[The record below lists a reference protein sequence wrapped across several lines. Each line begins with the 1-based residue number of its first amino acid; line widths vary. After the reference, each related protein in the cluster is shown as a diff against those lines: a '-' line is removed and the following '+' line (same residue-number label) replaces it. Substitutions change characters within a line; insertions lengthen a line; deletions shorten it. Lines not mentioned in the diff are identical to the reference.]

1 MSWSKTPHKG
11 QAFPCPLWRYPWRL
25 LVLVILVHDLVV
37 GVVVL
42 TAGGTALGGVGAGLL
57 GALGTFVTGSG
68 TSSEVLFGN
77 VQLQAASS
85 IGADSTWLVAANSLG
100 TSAGK
105 MLSPQNIA
113 IGCAACG
120 LVGKDGVILGKI
132 AKYAFGFAI
141 AMAVLVF
148 VGFLVLA

>member
-1 MSWSKTPHKG
+1 
-11 QAFPCPLWRYPWRL
+11 
-25 LVLVILVHDLVV
+25 
-37 GVVVL
+37 
-42 TAGGTALGGVGAGLL
+42 
-57 GALGTFVTGSG
+57 
-68 TSSEVLFGN
+68 
-77 VQLQAASS
+77 
-85 IGADSTWLVAANSLG
+85 
-100 TSAGK
+100 

>member
-1 MSWSKTPHKG
+1 MGTLG
-11 QAFPCPLWRYPWRL
+11 AAYP
-25 LVLVILVHDLVV
+25 VV
-37 GVVVL
+37 
-42 TAGGTALGGVGAGLL
+42 APLL

-77 VQLQAASS
+77 VQLQAASP

-100 TSAGK
+100 ISAGK

-120 LVGKDGVILGKI
+120 LVGKDGEILGKI

-141 AMAVLVF
+141 AMATLVF
-148 VGFLVLA
+148 VGSLVLA

>member
-1 MSWSKTPHKG
+1 M
-11 QAFPCPLWRYPWRL
+11 
-25 LVLVILVHDLVV
+25 
-37 GVVVL
+37 
-42 TAGGTALGGVGAGLL
+42 
-57 GALGTFVTGSG
+57 
-68 TSSEVLFGN
+68 
-77 VQLQAASS
+77 
-85 IGADSTWLVAANSLG
+85 AANSLG